1 MQITIQDNVYEIDN
15 ISDEKIKLETS
26 VLIAKI
32 NHHRLC
38 LEGSQILVNTFETRL
53 GDVLKPRDE
62 ALVEPTR
69 ARDEKGHY
77 IADDPSTPDVIEAWE
92 GGKKPSKSKS
102 S

>member
-1 MQITIQDNVYEIDN
+1 MEITIEDKVYDTSK

-38 LEGSQILVNTFETRL
+38 AEGSQILINTFETRL
-53 GDVLKPRDE
+53 GDVLRPRDE
-62 ALVEPTR
+62 ALVEPKR

-77 IADDPSTPDVIEAWE
+77 IADDPSTPDVNEAWE